1 MFVPVRSY
9 DNYIPAHIIKQ
20 RLEEEG
26 IRVYLKDEYTVTIDP
41 ILSNAIGGIKL
52 MVYVDQMERALELIE
67 GFEHAYHKAGA
78 CPVCHSLNVRYI
90 NQTKDLRNQ
99 VTAFLTWILGNYAVT
114 IDKVYHCYDCGH
126 EFTRLDDDPAD
137 DKAASP

>member
-9 DNYIPAHIIKQ
+9 DHYIPAHIIKQ

-26 IRVYLKDEYTVTIDP
+26 IRVYLKDENTVTTDP
-41 ILSNAIGGIKL
+41 ILSNALGGIKL
-52 MVYVDQMERALELIE
+52 MVYSEQLERALELIQ
-67 GFEHAYHKAGA
+67 GYEHAYQKAGA

-90 NQTKDLRNQ
+90 NQAKDLRNQ
-99 VTAFLTWILGNYAVT
+99 LTAFLTWLFGSYAMT

-126 EFTRLDDDPAD
+126 EFNQLDDDPAD
-137 DKAASP
+137 VKPDST